1 MKYFRL
7 SLIVTVLG
15 VAFAF
20 LWGLRIDVNTA
31 FQYSLLA
38 MFLGVLEVSLS
49 FDNAVIN
56 ATKLELMPKIWQK
69 RFLTWGI
76 LVAVF
81 GMRLI
86 FPVVLVSI
94 FAHINLWDTIQ
105 LALFNGQ
112 EYSHH
117 LESCS
122 SLISMFGGSFLLMI
136 FLTFVFDR
144 EKDVHWIKPIEH
156 SCKEVCSN
164 SHNLTW
170 PLLIYFTMIAC
181 LSFAFPEKT
190 KSLLTLSSLSGIA
203 LFIIIDKLSEF
214 ILKGEEKLI
223 KHAGVVLFLYLE
235 LIDASFS
242 FDGVIGAFAL
252 SRDIILIAI
261 GLGVG
266 AMFVRSLTI
275 YLVDKKTLKEFI
287 YLEHG
292 AHWAIGTLA
301 LIMFIDTFIKVP
313 EIVTGLIGAGFIG
326 ISLYSSVKFNTT
338 NTIGGRG
345 KNKM

>member
-15 VAFAF
+15 VVLAF
-20 LWGLRIDVNTA
+20 LWGLRVDIGTA
-31 FQYSLLA
+31 FQYSALA
-38 MFLGVLEVSLS
+38 VFLGVLEISLS

-56 ATKLELMPKIWQK
+56 ATKLELMPKIWQQ

-86 FPVVLVSI
+86 FPIVLVSV
-94 FAHINLWDTIQ
+94 FAHINLWDTVK
-105 LALFNGQ
+105 LALFNGK
-112 EYSHH
+112 EYSEH

-122 SLISMFGGSFLLMI
+122 SMISMFGGSFLLMI
-136 FLTFVFDR
+136 FLTFIFDK
-144 EKDVHWIKPIEH
+144 EKDTHWIPGEKHCIKLVNGW
-156 SCKEVCSN
+156 S
-164 SHNLTW
+164 LTW
-170 PLLIYFTMIAC
+170 PLLIYMGILIVVLNINPKEVQNILA
-181 LSFAFPEKT
+181 
-190 KSLLTLSSLSGIA
+190 LSSISGVL
-203 LFIIIDKLSEF
+203 LFIAIDKLSEF

-223 KHAGVVLFLYLE
+223 KHAGIVLFLYLE

-261 GLGVG
+261 GLGIG

-292 AHWAIGTLA
+292 AHWAIGALA
-301 LIMFIDTFIKVP
+301 LIMFMDTFIKVP
-313 EIVTGLIGAGFIG
+313 EIITGLIGAGFIG
-326 ISLYSSVKFNTT
+326 VSLYSSVKHNTT
-338 NTIGGRG
+338 NITR
-345 KNKM
+345 N